1 MASMLEQHILRSPLI
16 GYSFRRIIL
25 DESGKPVDYEFLEVN
40 DAFERFTGLARA
52 DVLGRAAREIV
63 PGIESAS
70 FDWLGVYGEVA
81 LHGGSK
87 EFEQYS
93 ELLGR
98 WFRVHAYSDRKHYF
112 TVLFLDVTEGK
123 KQAEELE
130 EEAARRSLLMEQSRD
145 GIVILDQNGGV
156 YEANRKFA
164 EMLGRPFESIRRLT
178 IFDWEFKYPRE
189 RLIDMLRSV
198 DEKGDYFE
206 TKHRRRDGSVFDVE
220 ISTNAARFGGRKLIF
235 CICRDVT
242 ERKRAEKSLRETLD
256 NARILQREAE
266 SANRA
271 KTTFLAN
278 MSHEIRTPL
287 NGVIGFLGLLA
298 DTPLDEVQK
307 EYIEYIDTSARLL
320 LDILSNVLDISKI
333 EAERLELH
341 AVLSDI
347 RRTVEHSIAPL
358 RPAAAEKR
366 IALSANVD
374 DNVPALATFDPVRLE
389 QVLVNLT
396 NNAVKFTE
404 RGSVTLS
411 VRFAPLKENVGA
423 LTFGVTDTGIGIP
436 PEERKR
442 VFEPFYQAD
451 NSNTRKYGGIGLGLS
466 ISQRILQMMGSSLEI
481 HSVPGEGSSF
491 FFTLRLAYEA
501 AEARSPA
508 ATPLPEEKRGF
519 PHARRKGNRVILLAE
534 DERLN
539 MKMLAIML
547 SKLAPFAS
555 VVQAE
560 DGEKAVELFRE
571 HRPDLVLMDLQ
582 MPVIDGL
589 QATAEIRAIE
599 AKESPGKERCYIVA
613 LTADV
618 LPETRGECLAGG
630 MDDYLSKPVRREE
643 IMTVLER
650 CFGTEEGGRG
660 EPGGTSLED
669 AAWNRPLML
678 DVLDGDEALAD
689 EIASEFLKETPQMLA
704 ALSDALAERDME
716 KLRRRAHTIK
726 GLAGNVGGE
735 ALCSAAFDVEK
746 TARLGD
752 RDKTGLLVARLED
765 EFERLREAMDRHL
778 RTLTP
783 PETESG
789 NHPRQDETP
798 TATDEESRRNA
809 PHKSTTHA
817 AAFQE
822 GK

>member
-1 MASMLEQHILRSPLI
+1 MASMLEQHVLRSPLI

-52 DVLGRAAREIV
+52 DVPGRTASEVV

-81 LHGGSK
+81 MHCGSK

-112 TVLFLDVTEGK
+112 TVLFLDITESK
-123 KQAEELE
+123 KQAEELA
-130 EEAARRSLLMEQSRD
+130 EEAARRSILMEQSRD
-145 GIVILDQNGGV
+145 GIVILDENGGV

-164 EMLGRPFESIRRLT
+164 EMLAHPFESIRRLT
-178 IFDWEFKYPRE
+178 AFDWEFLHPRE

-198 DEKGDYFE
+198 DEKGDHFE
-206 TKHRRRDGSVFDVE
+206 TQHRRRDGSVFDVE
-220 ISTNAARFGGRKLIF
+220 ISTNAAWFGGRKLIF
-235 CICRDVT
+235 CVCRDVT
-242 ERKRAEKSLRETLD
+242 ERKRAEKALRETLAD
-256 NARILQREAE
+256 ARILQREAE

-271 KTTFLAN
+271 KSTFLAN

-287 NGVIGFLGLLA
+287 NGVIGFLELLA
-298 DTPLDEVQK
+298 DTKLDAVQK
-307 EYIEYIDTSARLL
+307 EYIEYIDTSARIL

-333 EAERLELH
+333 EAERLDLH
-341 AVLSDI
+341 TVPSDI

-358 RPAAAEKR
+358 RPAAAEKG
-366 IALSANVD
+366 IALSAAVD
-374 DNVPALATFDPVRLE
+374 DNVPARATFDPVRLE

-411 VRFAPLKENVGA
+411 VRFAPLEGNHGA
-423 LTFGVTDTGIGIP
+423 FTFNVTDSGIGIP
-436 PEERKR
+436 PEEWQRI
-442 VFEPFYQAD
+442 FEPFYQAD
-451 NSNTRKYGGIGLGLS
+451 TSNTRRFGGIGLGLS
-466 ISQRILQMMGSSLEI
+466 ISQRLLQMMGSSLEI

-491 FFTLRLAYEA
+491 FFTLRLSYGAE
-501 AEARSPA
+501 EARSPA
-508 ATPLPEEKRGF
+508 TAPFPEEKRTV
-519 PHARRKGNRVILLAE
+519 PHARRKANPVILLAE
-534 DERLN
+534 DEPLN
-539 MKMLAIML
+539 MKMLTIML

-560 DGEKAVELFRE
+560 DGEQAVALFRE
-571 HRPDLVLMDLQ
+571 QRPDLVLMDLQ

-599 AKESPGKERCYIVA
+599 TKESPEKERCCIVA

-618 LPETRGECLAGG
+618 LPETKEQCLASG
-630 MDDYLSKPVRREE
+630 MDGYLSKPVRREE
-643 IMTVLER
+643 IMAVLDR
-650 CFGTEEGGRG
+650 SFGTEGDGKQDFRDA
-660 EPGGTSLED
+660 PAED
-669 AAWNRPLML
+669 AAWNRSLML
-678 DVLDGDEALAD
+678 EALDGDEELAD
-689 EIASEFLKETPQMLA
+689 EIASEFLKETTEMLA
-704 ALSDALAERDME
+704 ALAGALAEGDTE
-716 KLRRRAHTIK
+716 TLRRRAHAIK

-735 ALCSAAFDVEK
+735 AVRSAASDVEK
-746 TARLGD
+746 AARLGD
-752 RDKTGLLVARLED
+752 GEKAGVFVARLED
-765 EFERLREAMDRHL
+765 EFERLYEAMGKHL
-778 RTLTP
+778 RTRTSRA
-783 PETESG
+783 TESEA
-789 NHPRQDETP
+789 HPRQDETP
-798 TATDEESRRNA
+798 TATDEEHRRNA
-809 PHKSTTHA
+809 PRTSTSDT

>member
-25 DESGKPVDYEFLEVN
+25 DDSGRAIDYEFLEVN

-52 DVLGRAAREIV
+52 DVMGRSARKIV

-81 LHGGSK
+81 LYGGSK

-98 WFRVHAYSDRKHYF
+98 WFRVHAYSDRKYYF

-130 EEAARRSLLMEQSRD
+130 QEAARRSLLMEQSRD
-145 GIVILDQNGGV
+145 GIVILDENGGV
-156 YEANRKFA
+156 YEANKKFA
-164 EMLGRPFESIRRLT
+164 EMLRYPFESIRRLT
-178 IFDWEFKYPRE
+178 VFDWEFLYPRE
-189 RLIDMLRSV
+189 HLIEMLRAV
-198 DEKGDYFE
+198 DEKGDHFE
-206 TKHRRRDGSVFDVE
+206 TKHRRRDGSILDVE
-220 ISTNAARFGGRKLIF
+220 ISTNAAWFDCRKLIF
-235 CICRDVT
+235 CVCRDVT
-242 ERKRAEKSLRETLD
+242 ERKRAEKTLLETLA

-271 KTTFLAN
+271 KSTFLAN

-298 DTPLDEVQK
+298 ETPLDAVQK
-307 EYIEYIDTSARLL
+307 EYIEYIDTSARVL

-333 EAERLELH
+333 EAERLDLH
-341 AVLSDI
+341 AVPSDI
-347 RRTVEHSIAPL
+347 HRTIEQSVAPL
-358 RPAAAEKR
+358 RPAAAEKN
-366 IALSANVD
+366 IALSANVN
-374 DNVPALATFDPVRLE
+374 DNVPARAIFDPVRLE

-411 VRFAPLKENVGA
+411 VRFAPLKENEGA
-423 LTFGVTDTGIGIP
+423 FTFSVTDTGIGIP
-436 PEERKR
+436 PEERKL

-466 ISQRILQMMGSSLEI
+466 ISQRLLQMMGSTLEI

-491 FFTLRLAYEA
+491 FFTLRLAYDAEEA
-501 AEARSPA
+501 PSPTA
-508 ATPLPEEKRGF
+508 ATLLPEEKRGF
-519 PHARRKGNRVILLAE
+519 PRARRKENPVILLAE

-539 MKMLAIML
+539 MKMLSVML

-560 DGEKAVELFRE
+560 DGEKAVALFRE

-589 QATAEIRAIE
+589 QATAEIRTIE
-599 AKESPGKERCYIVA
+599 TKERPEKVRSIIVA

-630 MDDYLSKPVRREE
+630 MDDYLAKPVRREE
-643 IMTVLER
+643 IMAVLDR
-650 CFGTEEGGRG
+650 CFGTEGSEERNFRDALA
-660 EPGGTSLED
+660 EN

-678 DVLDGDEALAD
+678 DVLDDDEELAD
-689 EIASEFLKETPQMLA
+689 EITSEFLKETPQMLA
-704 ALSDALAERDME
+704 ALADALAEGDME

-735 ALCSAAFDVEK
+735 AMRSTAFDVEK
-746 TARLGD
+746 TARLGN
-752 RDKTGLLVARLED
+752 RDKAGLLVARLED

-778 RTLTP
+778 RTRTS

-789 NHPRQDETP
+789 NQPRHDETP
-798 TATDEESRRNA
+798 TSADEERRRNA
-809 PHKSTTHA
+809 PQNSDHSA
-817 AAFQE
+817 AAFRE
-822 GK
+822 E

>member
-1 MASMLEQHILRSPLI
+1 MGSMLEQHILRTPLI

-25 DESGKPVDYEFLEVN
+25 DDSGKPVDYEFLEVN
-40 DAFERFTGLARA
+40 EAFERFTGLART
-52 DVLGRAAREIV
+52 DILGRTASKVV

-98 WFRVHAYSDRKHYF
+98 WFRVDAYSDRKYYF
-112 TVLFLDVTEGK
+112 TVLFLDVTENK
-123 KQAEELE
+123 KQAEELAD
-130 EEAARRSLLMEQSRD
+130 EAFRRSLLMEQSRD
-145 GIVILDQNGGV
+145 GIVILDENGGV

-178 IFDWEFKYPRE
+178 VFDWEFLHPRE

-198 DEKGDYFE
+198 DEKGDHFE
-206 TKHRRRDGSVFDVE
+206 TQHRRRDGSVFDVE

-235 CICRDVT
+235 CVCRDVT
-242 ERKRAEKSLRETLD
+242 ERKRAEKELRETLA

-298 DTPLDEVQK
+298 DTPLDAVQR
-307 EYIEYIDTSARLL
+307 EYIEYIDTSARIL

-341 AVLSDI
+341 AVPSDI

-374 DNVPALATFDPVRLE
+374 DNVPTLATFDPVRLE

-411 VRFAPLKENVGA
+411 VSFDPLKKNEGA
-423 LTFGVTDTGIGIP
+423 LTFRVTDTGIGIP

-466 ISQRILQMMGSSLEI
+466 ISQRILQMMGGSLEI

-491 FFTLRLAYEA
+491 FFTLRLAYDAE
-501 AEARSPA
+501 EARSPA

-519 PHARRKGNRVILLAE
+519 PHSRRKDTPVILLAE

-539 MKMLAIML
+539 MKMLTIML
-547 SKLAPFAS
+547 SKLAPFSS

-560 DGEKAVELFRE
+560 DGEKAVALFRE

-599 AKESPGKERCYIVA
+599 AKECREKERCCIVA

-643 IMTVLER
+643 IMAVLER
-650 CFGTEEGGRG
+650 CFGMNGGG
-660 EPGGTSLED
+660 ERDFRDAPAED

-726 GLAGNVGGE
+726 GIAGNVGGE
-735 ALCSAAFDVEK
+735 ALRSAAFDVEK

-752 RDKTGLLVARLED
+752 REKAVLLVVRLKD
-765 EFERLREAMDRHL
+765 EFERLRKAMDNHL
-778 RTLTP
+778 KTRTSLEAKTETNP
-783 PETESG
+783 QPE
-789 NHPRQDETP
+789 ETP
-798 TATDEESRRNA
+798 AVADEERRRNA
-809 PHKSTTHA
+809 PHKSTTDTA
-817 AAFQE
+817 TFQGE
-822 GK
+822 Q